1 MELVGLLVPSLR
13 ASCCLPRMLTPI
25 SHCAYVHTEV
35 SLVDGRLKLHETYI
49 LLVPRDCYISLS
61 WFCFS
66 LFSGLAPL
74 IRPHLLWM
82 IFVWA
87 HSLMSGII
95 SLPLSFSL
103 IISTCTPFWLL
114 LMLQQAGLF
123 KNRADET
130 RERGKALSQRQFSAV
145 SNSSL
150 QMSREP
156 LRLFLELGRTMR
168 LKMTVCSLSI
178 VTW

>member
-1 MELVGLLVPSLR
+1 MEIVGLLVLSLR
-13 ASCCLPRMLTPI
+13 AFHCLPRILTPA
-25 SHCAYVHTEV
+25 SYCAYAHTELL
-35 SLVDGRLKLHETYI
+35 LVDERLSCMEPTSSWCRET
-49 LLVPRDCYISLS
+49 VCISVS

-66 LFSGLAPL
+66 LFSGLVPL
-74 IRPHLLWM
+74 IQPHLLWV

-87 HSLMSGII
+87 HSLISGIV
-95 SLPLSFSL
+95 SLLLSFSL

-114 LMLQQAGLF
+114 LMLQQAGSF

-145 SNSSL
+145 SNSPL
-150 QMSREP
+150 HMSCEL
-156 LRLFLELGRTMR
+156 LRLFLELWRTMR

-178 VTW
+178 GTW